1 MTKPLDGLLVVA
13 LEQAVAA
20 PLCSGRLADAGARVI
35 KIERSQGDF
44 ARHYDYVVHG
54 ESANFVWL
62 NKGKESLVLDIKQ
75 PDDANLLERILAKAD
90 VFIQNLAPGAAQR
103 AGFGSDDLRQRY
115 PRLITCDITGYGEEA
130 TLARMKAYDLLV
142 QAETGL
148 CSLTG
153 GPESPGRVGVSVC
166 DIAAGMNAYQGVL
179 EAIIQRGITGKGSG
193 LSVSLFDGMA
203 DWMTVPLLFQ
213 DYTGNAPKRLG
224 LRHPSI
230 APYGAFETSDGKQ
243 IVISIQNEREW
254 ARFADDILGHPEW
267 AADGPFCSAVLRVEN
282 RTELDK
288 IVADTFAKFTSD
300 VICEKLLRS
309 QIAFGRLNDVKGLS
323 THPALRR
330 IRVDSPS
337 GPIDLP
343 APPVKVTGQN
353 REYGPIPEIGSHS
366 DRIREEFAE
375 NG

>member
-35 KIERSQGDF
+35 KIERPQGDF

-75 PDDANLLERILAKAD
+75 TGDADLLERILAKAD

-130 TLARMKAYDLLV
+130 TLAKMKAYDLLV

-166 DIAAGMNAYQGVL
+166 DIAAGMNAYQGIL

-193 LSVSLFDGMA
+193 VSVSLFDGMA

-213 DYTGNAPKRLG
+213 DYTGNAPKRVG

-230 APYGAFETSDGKQ
+230 APYGAFETRDSKQ

-267 AADGPFCSAVLRVEN
+267 ATHGPFCSAVLRVEN
-282 RTELDK
+282 RTELDE

-300 VICEKLLRS
+300 DICEKLLYS
-309 QIAFGRLNDVKGLS
+309 QIAFGRLNDVEGLS

-343 APPVKVTGQN
+343 APPVKVAGQN
-353 REYGPIPEIGSHS
+353 REYGPIPEIGSDS
-366 DRIREEFAE
+366 DRIREEFAK